1 MPPQGDKKTHP
12 PQSEPT
18 VPTGQEPQGRA
29 GHGHLLRPPF
39 SLLPRS
45 IIFFSSTLL
54 VLSVFC
60 FFLYFSFLFVFLFFS
75 LFYSS
80 CASI

>member
-1 MPPQGDKKTHP
+1 MPPQGDIKTHP

-18 VPTGQEPQGRA
+18 VPTGQEPRA
-29 GHGHLLRPPF
+29 GGHGHLLRPPL

-54 VLSVFC
+54 VLFVFC
-60 FFLYFSFLFVFLFFS
+60 FFFYFSFLFVFLFFS
-75 LFYSS
+75 LFYPSRSS
-80 CASI
+80 I

>member
-1 MPPQGDKKTHP
+1 MPAQGDIKTHP

-29 GHGHLLRPPF
+29 SLGHLLRPPLSF
-39 SLLPRS
+39 LPRS
-45 IIFFSSTLL
+45 IIFFSSALL
-54 VLSVFC
+54 VLFAFC
-60 FFLYFSFLFVFLFFS
+60 FFLHFSFLFVFLFFS

-80 CASI
+80 YSSI